1 MEVKAEIYPGDCK
14 NELKNIQDNFID
26 LIITSPPYTDQR
38 KGTYGGIHPDF

>member
-1 MEVKAEIYPGDCK
+1 MEVKAEIYQGDCK